1 MCVLLSS
8 GIPAPR
14 PGGPRW
20 SLSLLPLWF
29 SDWVLQG
36 GRGYM
41 FHRGDPGPLPPP
53 IHPSVWV
60 SWLIVCLQCLRPY
73 PGPEH
78 HTGPQV
84 AYSSVRVVVR
94 GYQACLSFC
103 WHYPCCLACL
113 TEKSSLLVV
122 IARKLRDGLSS
133 GTAGSRA
140 LSREKYAIN
149 KVLFCPVLLFW
160 WVD

>member
-1 MCVLLSS
+1 MS
-8 GIPAPR
+8 
-14 PGGPRW
+14 
-20 SLSLLPLWF
+20 
-29 SDWVLQG
+29 
-36 GRGYM
+36 
-41 FHRGDPGPLPPP
+41 HRGGPGPLPPP
-53 IHPSVWV
+53 IHPSVRV
-60 SWLIVCLQCLRPY
+60 SWLTVGLQCLRPY

-84 AYSSVRVVVR
+84 ANSSVHVVVR
-94 GYQACLSFC
+94 GDQACLSFC
-103 WHYPCCLACL
+103 GHYPCLLAWL

-122 IARKLRDGLSS
+122 IAWKLRDGLSS

-160 WVD
+160 RVD